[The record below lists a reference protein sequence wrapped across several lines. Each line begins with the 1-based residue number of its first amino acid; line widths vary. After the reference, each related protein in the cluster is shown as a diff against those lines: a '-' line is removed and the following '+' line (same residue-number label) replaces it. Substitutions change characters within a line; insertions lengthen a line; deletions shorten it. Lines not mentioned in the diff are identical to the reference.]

1 MSLSSMTG
9 FAATRGTSGSVNW
22 LWEAR
27 SVNGRGL
34 DLRLRLP
41 QGWERFDPIVRELA
55 TKRFKRGSVSISLSL
70 SQVDTVTRYAI
81 NEPHLNALLELVR
94 PLLERGDVAPPS
106 ADGLLAIKGVLE
118 PIDEGANGNG
128 DKDLEAAVRAGIEQ
142 TLDALHVNRVSEGA
156 RLADVVGQQVSRISG
171 LSRSARAHPSRTS
184 EAIRERLAAQ
194 VAAILDASASF
205 DSVRLHQ
212 EAALLAAKADIA
224 EEIDRLDGHVDAAT
238 ALLQKGGAVGR
249 QLDFLAQEC
258 HREANTLTAK
268 SVHRE
273 VTAIGLDLK
282 VVVDQLREQVQ
293 NIE

>member
-1 MSLSSMTG
+1 MTG
-9 FAATRGTSGSVNW
+9 FAATRGTSGSINW

-34 DLRLRLP
+34 DLRVRLP

-55 TKRFKRGSVSISLSL
+55 TKRFKRGSVSIALSL

-94 PLLERGDVAPPS
+94 PLQERGDVAPPT
-106 ADGLLAIKGVLE
+106 ADGLLTIKGVLE
-118 PIDEGANGNG
+118 PVDEGANGNG
-128 DKDLEAAVRAGIEQ
+128 NGNGDKALEAAVRDGIEQ
-142 TLDALHVNRVSEGA
+142 TLDGLHDNRLSEGT
-156 RLADVVGQQVSRISG
+156 RLADVVGQQIATIST
-171 LSRSARAHPSRTS
+171 LAKTARAHPSRS
-184 EAIRERLAAQ
+184 IESIRERLAAQ
-194 VAAILDASASF
+194 VAALLDVSASF
-205 DSVRLHQ
+205 DGARLHQ
-212 EAALLAAKADIA
+212 EAALLAARADIA

-238 ALLQKGGAVGR
+238 KLLTEGGAVGR
-249 QLDFLAQEC
+249 RLDFLAQEC

-268 SVHRE
+268 SVHRD

>member
-9 FAATRGTSGSVNW
+9 FAAVRGTSGSVNW

-34 DLRLRLP
+34 DLRVRLP
-41 QGWERFDPIVRELA
+41 QGWDRFDPIVRQHA
-55 TKRFKRGSVSISLSL
+55 TKRFKRGSISISLSL
-70 SQVDTVTRYAI
+70 SQIDTVTRYAI

-94 PLLERGDVAPPS
+94 PLQERGDVAPPT

-118 PIDEGANGNG
+118 PIDDGANGNG
-128 DKDLEAAVRAGIEQ
+128 DKDLEAAVHGGIEQ
-142 TLDALHVNRVSEGA
+142 MLTALHDSRLSEGS
-156 RLADVVGQQVSRISG
+156 RLADVVGQQVATISM
-171 LSRSARAHPSRTS
+171 LSKAARAHPSRTS

-194 VAAILDASASF
+194 VAALLDASASF
-205 DSVRLHQ
+205 DGVRLHQ

-238 ALLQKGGAVGR
+238 KLLTEGGPVGR
-249 QLDFLAQEC
+249 RLDFLAQEC

-268 SVHRE
+268 SVHRD

>member
-34 DLRLRLP
+34 DLRIRLP
-41 QGWERFDPIVRELA
+41 QGWERIDPIVRELA
-55 TKRFKRGSVSISLSL
+55 SKRFKRGSVSVSLGL
-70 SQVDTVTRYAI
+70 SQIDTVTRYAI
-81 NEPHLNALLELVR
+81 NEPHLNALLDLMR
-94 PLLERGDVAPPS
+94 PLQQRGDVAPPT
-106 ADGLLAIKGVLE
+106 ADGLLTIKGVLE
-118 PIDEGANGNG
+118 PVDEGANGNG
-128 DKDLEAAVRAGIEQ
+128 DKALEAAVLAGIEQ
-142 TLDALHVNRVSEGA
+142 TLDALRDNRLAEGA
-156 RLADVVGQQVSRISG
+156 RLGEVVGQQVSAIAT
-171 LSRSARAHPSRTS
+171 LADTARAHPSRST

-194 VAAILDASASF
+194 VAALLDASASF
-205 DSVRLHQ
+205 DGARLHQ
-212 EAALLAAKADIA
+212 EAALLAARADIA
-224 EEIDRLDGHVDAAT
+224 EEIDRLDGHVEAAT
-238 ALLQKGGAVGR
+238 KLLTEGGAVGR
-249 QLDFLAQEC
+249 RLDFLAQEC

-268 SVHRE
+268 SVHRD

>member
-9 FAATRGTSGSVNW
+9 FAAARGTSGSVNW

-34 DLRLRLP
+34 DLRVRLP
-41 QGWERFDPIVRELA
+41 QGWERFDPIVRDLA

-81 NEPHLNALLELVR
+81 NQPHLNALLELVR
-94 PLLERGDVAPPS
+94 PLQERGDVAPPT

-118 PIDEGANGNG
+118 PVDEGSNGNG
-128 DKDLEAAVRAGIEQ
+128 DKELEAAVRDGIQ
-142 TLDALHVNRVSEGA
+142 RTLDALHDNRLSEGA
-156 RLADVVGQQVSRISG
+156 RLGDVVGRQVAAISG
-171 LSRSARAHPSRTS
+171 LSKSARAHPSRTS

-194 VAAILDASASF
+194 VAALLDASASF

-238 ALLQKGGAVGR
+238 TLLAEGGAVGR
-249 QLDFLAQEC
+249 RLDFIAQEC